1 MAHSVA
7 GDEILKNTFAN
18 NAFENYE
25 IAAYK
30 SLIALSGSA
39 GVESTRPLLQQSL
52 QEEERMAQWVA
63 NNVEKITLDY
73 VNREQRKAA

>member
-1 MAHSVA
+1 
-7 GDEILKNTFAN
+7 
-18 NAFENYE
+18 
-25 IAAYK
+25 
-30 SLIALSGSA
+30 
-39 GVESTRPLLQQSL
+39 VESTRPLLQQSL